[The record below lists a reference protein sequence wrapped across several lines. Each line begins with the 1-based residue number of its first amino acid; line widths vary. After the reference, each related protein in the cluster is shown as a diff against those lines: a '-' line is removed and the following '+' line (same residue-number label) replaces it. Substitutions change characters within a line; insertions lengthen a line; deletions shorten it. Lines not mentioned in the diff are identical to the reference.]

1 MMISEAMNKALN
13 GQIANELFASM
24 SYRQMAFDYDVMGL
38 KVFATKFQ
46 GQADEEHDH
55 AMRIARYILDS
66 GGKVVLSALDQP
78 PSDYKSAQA
87 MVEAALA
94 SEVKVSKQIYGL
106 MDQAEAE
113 KDHSTRSFLKWFIDE
128 QVEEVST
135 MSDLLQLVKMAGESN
150 LVLVE
155 QRLHEVMATESPE
168 A

>member
-1 MMISEAMNKALN
+1 MMISDAMNKALN
-13 GQIANELFASM
+13 GQIANELSASM

-55 AMRIARYILDS
+55 AMRIAKYILDS
-66 GGKVVLSALDQP
+66 GGKVELAALEKP
-78 PSDYKSAQA
+78 PCGQKSAQA

-106 MDQAEAE
+106 MDQAESE

-155 QRLHEVMATESPE
+155 QRLHEVMVTETPD

>member
-1 MMISEAMNKALN
+1 MMISKAMNESLN

-24 SYRQMAFDYDVMGL
+24 TYRQMAFDFDVMGL
-38 KVFATKFQ
+38 KVFATSFQ
-46 GQADEEHDH
+46 AQADEEHDH
-55 AMRIARYILDS
+55 AMRIAKYILDS
-66 GGKVVLSALDQP
+66 GGKVEMSALDKP
-78 PSDYKSAQA
+78 PCGHNSAQA

-113 KDHSTRSFLKWFIDE
+113 KDHSTRSFLKWFVDE
-128 QVEEVST
+128 QVEEVAT

-155 QRLHEVMATESPE
+155 QRLHEVMKNE
-168 A
+168 APAE

>member
-1 MMISEAMNKALN
+1 MMLSESMNKALN
-13 GQIANELFASM
+13 GQVANELFASM
-24 SYRQMAFDYDVMGL
+24 SYRQMAFEFDVMGL

-55 AMRIARYILDS
+55 AMRIAKYILDS
-66 GGKVVLSALDQP
+66 GGNVEMAALDKPQ
-78 PSDYKSAQA
+78 SGYKSAQA

-106 MDQAEAE
+106 MDQAESE

-155 QRLHEVMATESPE
+155 QRLHELMKTETP
-168 A
+168 AD